1 MKYNDTLIPWW
12 SVSVGDNEA
21 NSVVKSINN
30 RHIAQGKV
38 TLEFENELAEWL
50 GVPYV
55 LCTTSGTSA
64 LTMACLASG
73 IGPGSEVIIPNHTA
87 PGTAHSVMV
96 LGAKV
101 VPIDTKPNK
110 VIMDEELI
118 EGAITEKSK
127 AIMPVHMNGHSCRM
141 DRIQDIANKHNLTV
155 IEDAAQAIQS
165 SYNGERLGTVGRF
178 GCYSL
183 GLAKVLV
190 TGQGGLICCH
200 NKEDYKK
207 LLSIRDQGIDKEDP
221 EFTPKTLGFNFKF
234 NDILASIG
242 LVQLK
247 KMDNKIKH
255 QVEIHNI
262 YKKNLSELRSIK
274 FIPLDINSGEVPLR
288 AQCLSSERERF
299 IQRMLDHNIVVQ
311 GHVCNI
317 NDMPHIGGDSTYTNS
332 LKLSKNILILPSG
345 PDQPIDNVYRVVEVI
360 KKIDQEF
367 NKLV

>member
-1 MKYNDTLIPWW
+1 MKDNDNLIPWW
-12 SVSVGDNEA
+12 NVSLGDNEA
-21 NSVVKSINN
+21 ASVVKSINN
-30 RHIAQGKV
+30 RNIAQGKV
-38 TLEFENELAEWL
+38 TLEFENELAKWL

-55 LCTTSGTSA
+55 VCTTSGTSA

-73 IGPGSEVIIPNHTA
+73 IGPGCEVIIPNHTA
-87 PGTAHSVMV
+87 PGTAHSAML

-101 VPIDTKPNK
+101 VPIDLKPNQ
-110 VIMDEELI
+110 VIMDEDLI
-118 EGAITEKSK
+118 EEAITERTK
-127 AIMPVHMNGHSCRM
+127 AIIPVHMNGHSCRM
-141 DRIQDIANKHNLTV
+141 NKIIEIADKHKITV
-155 IEDAAQAIQS
+155 IEDACQAIQS
-165 SYNGERLGTVGRF
+165 SYKGKRLGTVGRF

-190 TGQGGLICCH
+190 TGQGGVICC
-200 NKEDYKK
+200 NNEKDYNK
-207 LLSIRDQGIDKEDP
+207 LLSIRDQGIDKDDP
-221 EFTPKTLGFNFKF
+221 KHTPKTLGFNFKF

-247 KMDNKIKH
+247 KMNTKIKR
-255 QVEIHNI
+255 QVEIHDI

-317 NDMPHIGGDSTYTNS
+317 NEMPHIGGDSTYNNS

-345 PDQPIDNVYRVVEVI
+345 PDQTIDNVIRVVNVI
-360 KKIDQEF
+360 KKIDSEF
-367 NKLV
+367 DRLI